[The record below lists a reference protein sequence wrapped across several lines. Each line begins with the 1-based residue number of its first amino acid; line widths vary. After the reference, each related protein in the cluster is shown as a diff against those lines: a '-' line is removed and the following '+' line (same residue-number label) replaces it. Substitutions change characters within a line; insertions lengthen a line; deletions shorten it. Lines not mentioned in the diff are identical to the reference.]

1 MTNIDKKGHNT
12 FSIESYQLIES
23 QRKTSTLLSFRYQSE
38 DVFLCVCVCVG
49 GGERGGG
56 RGVLGVRFISNENIL
71 V

>member
-38 DVFLCVCVCVG
+38 DVFLCVCVEG
-49 GGERGGG
+49 GGGGG
-56 RGVLGVRFISNENIL
+56 KGG
-71 V
+71 